1 MANNKRNEIINS
13 AVNLIIKKGYFNTS
27 VLDITKGA
35 QISKGSFY
43 TYFESKD
50 SIILEM
56 IQKRFEE
63 ITFEQEIIMK
73 ASLSFENA
81 LRHLITLRMNFRYEN
96 IKIELV
102 FLNLIR
108 NTDILNTELKKELEK
123 IDKENMVFIENLLNK
138 FSGEINIEKKYI
150 NKYSQLINSII
161 KDLKKYRFISLE
173 EKMEGEDDIEKMYDE
188 DLENDIEFIYN
199 VVLKILR

>member
-56 IQKRFEE
+56 IQKD
-63 ITFEQEIIMK
+63 
-73 ASLSFENA
+73 
-81 LRHLITLRMNFRYEN
+81 LRRL
-96 IKIELV
+96 
-102 FLNLIR
+102 
-108 NTDILNTELKKELEK
+108 
-123 IDKENMVFIENLLNK
+123 LLNRK
-138 FSGEINIEKKYI
+138 
-150 NKYSQLINSII
+150 
-161 KDLKKYRFISLE
+161 
-173 EKMEGEDDIEKMYDE
+173 
-188 DLENDIEFIYN
+188 
-199 VVLKILR
+199 